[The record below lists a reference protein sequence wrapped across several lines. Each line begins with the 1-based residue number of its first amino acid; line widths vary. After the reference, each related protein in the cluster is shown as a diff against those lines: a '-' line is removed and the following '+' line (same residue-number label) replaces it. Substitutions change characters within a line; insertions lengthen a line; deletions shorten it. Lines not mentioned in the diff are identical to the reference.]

1 MTSDKQRHDYVEQ
14 SAEVVEALAVHRK
27 RYQDI
32 QEADR
37 NVILE
42 ARKVAALLAAFD
54 ATWDKQF
61 QLSEDV
67 SESDNAT
74 LKRFTNED
82 AEEWFWRMNMAQECV
97 QEAIAE
103 QCARVGSAQ
112 FKYKQLQR
120 DHQACIDLQL
130 ARDIAG
136 KRYDEI
142 KKQADKPKRG
152 RPPKNK

>member
-1 MTSDKQRHDYVEQ
+1 MTLNKERHDYVEQ

-54 ATWDKQF
+54 ATWDKQAE
-61 QLSEDV
+61 LSEDV

-74 LKRFTNED
+74 LKRFTNEE
-82 AEEWFWRMNMAQECV
+82 AETWVWRLNMAQECV

-112 FKYKQLQR
+112 FK
-120 DHQACIDLQL
+120 
-130 ARDIAG
+130 
-136 KRYDEI
+136 
-142 KKQADKPKRG
+142 
-152 RPPKNK
+152 